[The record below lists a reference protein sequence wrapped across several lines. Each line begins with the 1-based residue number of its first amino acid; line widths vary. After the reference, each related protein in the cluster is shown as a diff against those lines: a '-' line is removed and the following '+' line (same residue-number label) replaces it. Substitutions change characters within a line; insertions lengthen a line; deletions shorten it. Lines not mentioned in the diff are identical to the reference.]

1 MTFDYFYGEQSD
13 MFAFYRIPKVLITAD
28 YFLELSTN
36 AKLLYGLLLDRVS
49 LSSSNGWFDEQ
60 GRVYIIYTI
69 ASIQRDLHCGDK
81 KATRLL
87 AELEKWGLI
96 ERKRQGQ
103 GKPTVIYVKNFL
115 LPSEQR
121 FLTGENNDSGYVRI
135 TIPELSEQRCNN
147 TEINNINNN
156 YTNPI
161 LSEPIMDKDEE
172 ERNIYY
178 EILCEQLEINILK
191 ERYPFEK
198 ETLDA
203 IINMMLDVICSK
215 RKSIRIAGDDKPV
228 NVVKS
233 QFLKMNS
240 GHIEYVLDCMKE
252 NCTKV
257 RNIKQYLLASL
268 YNAQLTMGS
277 YYTALVNNDMAEGK
291 LWRNDGEN
299 TDKHTTGSC
308 QGWDQFYTG

>member
-1 MTFDYFYGEQSD
+1 
-13 MFAFYRIPKVLITAD
+13 
-28 YFLELSTN
+28 
-36 AKLLYGLLLDRVS
+36 
-49 LSSSNGWFDEQ
+49 
-60 GRVYIIYTI
+60 
-69 ASIQRDLHCGDK
+69 
-81 KATRLL
+81 
-87 AELEKWGLI
+87 
-96 ERKRQGQ
+96 
-103 GKPTVIYVKNFL
+103 
-115 LPSEQR
+115 
-121 FLTGENNDSGYVRI
+121 
-135 TIPELSEQRCNN
+135 
-147 TEINNINNN
+147 
-156 YTNPI
+156 
-161 LSEPIMDKDEE
+161 MDKDEE

-178 EILCEQLEINILK
+178 EILYEQLEIDILK

-299 TDKHTTGSC
+299 TDKHTTGSG
-308 QGWDQFYTG
+308 QGWDQFYT

>member
-96 ERKRQGQ
+96 ESKRQGQ

-115 LPSEQR
+115 IPSEQR
-121 FLTGENNDSGYVRI
+121 FLTGENNDFGYVRI

-147 TEINNINNN
+147 TQNFII
-156 YTNPI
+156 YISLFLI
-161 LSEPIMDKDEE
+161 LIH
-172 ERNIYY
+172 N
-178 EILCEQLEINILK
+178 
-191 ERYPFEK
+191 
-198 ETLDA
+198 
-203 IINMMLDVICSK
+203 
-215 RKSIRIAGDDKPV
+215 
-228 NVVKS
+228 
-233 QFLKMNS
+233 
-240 GHIEYVLDCMKE
+240 
-252 NCTKV
+252 
-257 RNIKQYLLASL
+257 LL
-268 YNAQLTMGS
+268 
-277 YYTALVNNDMAEGK
+277 
-291 LWRNDGEN
+291 
-299 TDKHTTGSC
+299 
-308 QGWDQFYTG
+308 